1 MAVGR
6 RSELGI
12 ARAIDDVVNRVTN
25 AVLPKL
31 ALVGKDLDQSSLET
45 VAMFRRDAVAAAFAI

>member
-31 ALVGKDLDQSSLET
+31 ALAEGFEFHAPQLT
-45 VAMFRRDAVAAAFAI
+45 VAFDELLRGQR